1 MIFKNKDFIERCVTR
16 LGAILETDDD
26 LDEFDRE
33 RIEQAREML
42 AQILGTD
49 LSIEHEP
56 AD

>member
-33 RIEQAREML
+33 HIEQAREML

>member
-26 LDEFDRE
+26 LDDFDRE

>member
-1 MIFKNKDFIERCVTR
+1 MIFKNKDFIERCLTR